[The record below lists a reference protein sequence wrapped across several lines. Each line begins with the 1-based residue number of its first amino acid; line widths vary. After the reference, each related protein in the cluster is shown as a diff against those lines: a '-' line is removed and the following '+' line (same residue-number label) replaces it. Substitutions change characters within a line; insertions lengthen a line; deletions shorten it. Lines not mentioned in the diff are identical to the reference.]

1 MKKAPIYFFR
11 RYLPSPLH
19 NCPPSLIV
27 HLRVQGWPRISQ
39 TVLPESGCFFFPWGE
54 HGGDNLG
61 TRAGGSARLRTV
73 SHHEKVPT
81 LPCREAGRVGP
92 SGGGGSPPRWSAE
105 FFQKEKTL
113 ALVQH
118 AVPRGQLARGHAEG
132 IQLPQAG

>member
-61 TRAGGSARLRTV
+61 MRAGGSARLRTV

-81 LPCREAGRVGP
+81 LPCRGGWQSAP
-92 SGGGGSPPRWSAE
+92 LGGGSTAVECRIFS
-105 FFQKEKTL
+105 KGKKTL